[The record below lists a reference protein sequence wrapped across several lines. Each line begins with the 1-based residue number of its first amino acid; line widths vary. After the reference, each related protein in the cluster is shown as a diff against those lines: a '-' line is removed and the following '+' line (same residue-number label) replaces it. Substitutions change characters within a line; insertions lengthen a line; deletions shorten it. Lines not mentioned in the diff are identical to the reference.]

1 MRVRDIRHAAVVAE
15 AIASDFYNDRLDLS
29 ARDVAPGSTWSR
41 MPEVECVMRLR
52 NSGASDRTVRLFL
65 TFLAAMDRARDA
77 TRLWN
82 NGLKLSQSYPEL
94 FEPAEVSAIP
104 ISTLCACL
112 SQYGV
117 SQRHGPDSSAWH
129 TIGRSLSERENPV
142 SRLVD
147 FGFGNAGE
155 LLSYLRTSC
164 MGQYRFP
171 LLRGPKIGPM
181 WVRMIVAPGG
191 ATIEDI
197 DIIPVAVDAHVRRV
211 TRNLGVVDT
220 QEMAEGE
227 ARQVIQDTWRAG
239 VARTRVGGPLGVTNT
254 CAALDPALWLFGKFG
269 CSHCE
274 KASQPF
280 PIGRACNHCQL
291 RTSVCNK
298 RS

>member
-1 MRVRDIRHAAVVAE
+1 
-15 AIASDFYNDRLDLS
+15 
-29 ARDVAPGSTWSR
+29 
-41 MPEVECVMRLR
+41 MRLR
-52 NSGASDRTVRLFL
+52 NSGASHRTVRLFL
-65 TFLAAMDRARDA
+65 TFVAAMDRARDA

-82 NGLKLSQSYPEL
+82 NGLRLIQSCPEV

-104 ISTLCACL
+104 ISTLRASL

-129 TIGRSLSERENPV
+129 IIARSLSVGGNPV
-142 SRLVD
+142 SRVVD
-147 FGFGNAGE
+147 SGVGNAGE

-181 WVRMIVAPGG
+181 WVRMLVAPGG
-191 ATIEDI
+191 ATVDDI
-197 DIIPVAVDAHVRRV
+197 GIIPVAVDVHVRRV

-220 QEMAEGE
+220 LAMAEGE

-239 VARTRVGGPLGVTNT
+239 VAGTRVGGPPGVSDT
-254 CAALDPALWLFGKFG
+254 CAALDPALWFFGKFG

-274 KASQPF
+274 NARLPV

-291 RTSVCNK
+291 RNSVCARPN
-298 RS
+298 RV

>member
-1 MRVRDIRHAAVVAE
+1 MEGEGIQDAGNGHVAGVAA

-29 ARDVAPGSTWSR
+29 ARGVAPGSTWSR

-52 NSGASDRTVRLFL
+52 NSGASHRTVRLFL
-65 TFLAAMDRARDA
+65 TFVAAMDRARDA

-82 NGLKLSQSYPEL
+82 NGLRLIQSCPEV

-104 ISTLCACL
+104 ISTLRASL

-129 TIGRSLSERENPV
+129 IIARSLSVGGNPV
-142 SRLVD
+142 SRVVD
-147 FGFGNAGE
+147 SGVGNAGE

-181 WVRMIVAPGG
+181 WVRMLVAPGG
-191 ATIEDI
+191 ATVDDI
-197 DIIPVAVDAHVRRV
+197 GIIPVAVDVHVRRV

-220 QEMAEGE
+220 LAMAEGE

-239 VARTRVGGPLGVTNT
+239 VAGTESRWSAR
-254 CAALDPALWLFGKFG
+254 
-269 CSHCE
+269 SERH
-274 KASQPF
+274 
-280 PIGRACNHCQL
+280 L
-291 RTSVCNK
+291 RGA
-298 RS
+298 